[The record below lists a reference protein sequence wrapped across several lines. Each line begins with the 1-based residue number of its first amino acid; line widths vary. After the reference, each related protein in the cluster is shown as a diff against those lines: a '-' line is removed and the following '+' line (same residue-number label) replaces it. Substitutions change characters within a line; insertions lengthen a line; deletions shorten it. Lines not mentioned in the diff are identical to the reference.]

1 MGWYN
6 VAGFIVCVVVFLI
19 SFYLGGSIHL
29 YFNLPAILN
38 IVSGV
43 FGAALLSYPFAR
55 LKTAFYVAKN
65 SYTSE
70 LPSSDEIIKILLDLS
85 VRSRRQGI
93 LSLEKMENQ
102 SISSFLKGALRLLVD
117 GYSEH
122 EIKDILSSEMF
133 FFRERRGYNER
144 VFRTL
149 ARSAPAFGLIASI
162 IGLVGLL
169 SGIGDTGVIL
179 KTIPIALMATLYG
192 ILLANF
198 VFLPIA
204 ECIHSK
210 TRRELL
216 LQKLVLNGVLAIN
229 LEVNSQKL
237 EVRLLSFLT
246 PSSRAANEKSLEYIK
261 KKYSRMQEKERAESE
276 GKLQRSV
283 LQT

>member
-6 VAGFIVCVVVFLI
+6 FAGFVICVVVFLF
-19 SFYLGGSIHL
+19 SFYLGGNVHL
-29 YFNLPAILN
+29 YFNVPALLN
-38 IVSGV
+38 IVAGV

-55 LKTAFYVAKN
+55 LKTAFQVAIN
-65 SYTSE
+65 SYTSK
-70 LPSSDEIIKILLDLS
+70 LPSSEDIITILLDLS
-85 VRSRRQGI
+85 VRSRHQGI
-93 LSLEKMENQ
+93 LSLQKMENQ

-122 EIKDILSSEMF
+122 EIKDILSSEMY

-169 SGIGDTGVIL
+169 SGIGDTGIIL

-204 ECIHSK
+204 ESIHSK
-210 TRRELL
+210 TRREML
-216 LQKLVLNGVLAIN
+216 LQKLMLNGVLAIK
-229 LEVNSQKL
+229 LEENSHKL

-261 KKYSRMQEKERAESE
+261 KRFLRMRDKESAES
-276 GKLQRSV
+276 GKKFQWSG
-283 LQT
+283 QQP

>member
-6 VAGFIVCVVVFLI
+6 VAGFIICVVVFLI
-19 SFYLGGSIHL
+19 SFYLGGNINL
-29 YFNLPAILN
+29 YFNIPALLN

-55 LKTAFYVAKN
+55 MKAAFYVARN

-117 GYSEH
+117 NYSEH
-122 EIKDILSSEMF
+122 EIKDILSSEMY

-169 SGIGDTGVIL
+169 SGIGDTGIIL

-198 VFLPIA
+198 VFLPVA

-210 TRRELL
+210 TRREML
-216 LQKLVLNGVLAIN
+216 LQKLALNGVLAIK
-229 LEVNSQKL
+229 LELNSQKL

-261 KKYSRMQEKERAESE
+261 KKYFRMQEKERAELV
-276 GKLQRSV
+276 GKPQRSV
-283 LQT
+283 LQS

>member
-6 VAGFIVCVVVFLI
+6 VVGFIICVVVFLI
-19 SFYLGGSIHL
+19 SFYLGGNVHL
-29 YFNLPAILN
+29 YFNVPALLN
-38 IVSGV
+38 VVSGV

-55 LKTAFYVAKN
+55 LKTAFYVARN

-85 VRSRRQGI
+85 VRSRHQGI

-102 SISSFLKGALRLLVD
+102 SINSFLKGALRLLVD

-122 EIKDILSSEMF
+122 EIKDILSSEMY

-149 ARSAPAFGLIASI
+149 ARSAPAFGFIASI

-169 SGIGDTGVIL
+169 SGIGDMGIIL
-179 KTIPIALMATLYG
+179 NTIPIALMATLYG

-204 ECIHSK
+204 ESIHSK
-210 TRRELL
+210 TRREML
-216 LQKLVLNGVLAIN
+216 LQKLVLNGVLAVK
-229 LEVNSQKL
+229 LEENPQKL

-261 KKYSRMQEKERAESE
+261 KKYLRMREKESTESR
-276 GKLQRSV
+276 GKLQRSG

>member
-1 MGWYN
+1 
-6 VAGFIVCVVVFLI
+6 
-19 SFYLGGSIHL
+19 
-29 YFNLPAILN
+29 
-38 IVSGV
+38 
-43 FGAALLSYPFAR
+43 
-55 LKTAFYVAKN
+55 
-65 SYTSE
+65 
-70 LPSSDEIIKILLDLS
+70 
-85 VRSRRQGI
+85 
-93 LSLEKMENQ
+93 
-102 SISSFLKGALRLLVD
+102 
-117 GYSEH
+117 
-122 EIKDILSSEMF
+122 
-133 FFRERRGYNER
+133 
-144 VFRTL
+144 
-149 ARSAPAFGLIASI
+149 
-162 IGLVGLL
+162 
-169 SGIGDTGVIL
+169 
-179 KTIPIALMATLYG
+179 MATLYG
-192 ILLANF
+192 IFLASF

>member
-6 VAGFIVCVVVFLI
+6 VAGFIICVVVFLI

-43 FGAALLSYPFAR
+43 FGAALLSYPFDR

-65 SYTSE
+65 SYSSE

-102 SISSFLKGALRLLVD
+102 SMSSFLKGALRLLVD

-198 VFLPIA
+198 IFLPIA

-216 LQKLVLNGVLAIN
+216 LQKLVINGVLAIN

-261 KKYSRMQEKERAESE
+261 KKYSRMQENERVELG
-276 GKLQRSV
+276 GKNQKSV

>member
-6 VAGFIVCVVVFLI
+6 FAGFIICVVVFLI
-19 SFYLGGSIHL
+19 SFYLGSNVHL
-29 YFNLPAILN
+29 YFNLPALLN
-38 IVSGV
+38 IFAGV

-55 LKTAFYVAKN
+55 LKTAFYVARN
-65 SYTSE
+65 SYRSE
-70 LPSSDEIIKILLDLS
+70 FPSSNEIIKILLDLS
-85 VRSRRQGI
+85 VRSRHQGI

-122 EIKDILSSEMF
+122 EIKDILSLEMY

-169 SGIGDTGVIL
+169 SGIGDTGIIL

-198 VFLPIA
+198 VLLPIA
-204 ECIHSK
+204 ENIHSK
-210 TRRELL
+210 TRREML
-216 LQKLVLNGVLAIN
+216 LQKLVYNGVLAIKH
-229 LEVNSQKL
+229 EENSDKL

-246 PSSRAANEKSLEYIK
+246 PSSRVANEKSLEHIK
-261 KKYSRMQEKERAESE
+261 KKFFRMREKESAELGGEFQWS
-276 GKLQRSV
+276 GLQS
-283 LQT
+283 

>member
-6 VAGFIVCVVVFLI
+6 IAGFIICGVVFLI
-19 SFYLGGSIHL
+19 SFYLGGNVHL

-43 FGAALLSYPFAR
+43 FGAALLSYPFDR
-55 LKTAFYVAKN
+55 LKTAFQVAKN
-65 SYTSE
+65 SYSSE

-102 SISSFLKGALRLLVD
+102 SMSSFLKGALRLLVD
-117 GYSEH
+117 GYSEQ
-122 EIKDILSSEMF
+122 EIKDILASEMF

-204 ECIHSK
+204 ECINSK

-216 LQKLVLNGVLAIN
+216 LQKLVLNGILAIN
-229 LEVNSQKL
+229 LEVNSKKI

-261 KKYSRMQEKERAESE
+261 KKYSGMQDKERAGSE
-276 GKLQRSV
+276 VKLQKSV
-283 LQT
+283 PQF